1 MYISFNN
8 FLVAILQAE
17 QERRIVPKFDEEEN
31 KEIDSHIKELVISM
45 TSKVKQCE
53 ENVKKLNKIS
63 LNTNIE
69 TGIKENMKFNL
80 ADKLRTF
87 TSTFRKNEEKYMR
100 NYKELVGERLDLE
113 DDEDK
118 NNSNNFLQTQDEN
131 NSILRKRDEEISTLL
146 DSINDLASIFKDLQ
160 VLVQHQGTILDR
172 IDYNIEAA
180 LDNSKEAHK
189 QLVKANEHMKS
200 NCFRNLTL
208 VLIIIIFIEA
218 ILLIFKFV

>member
-1 MYISFNN
+1 M
-8 FLVAILQAE
+8 LVS
-17 QERRIVPKFDEEEN
+17 D
-31 KEIDSHIKELVISM
+31 
-45 TSKVKQCE
+45 
-53 ENVKKLNKIS
+53 
-63 LNTNIE
+63 
-69 TGIKENMKFNL
+69 
-80 ADKLRTF
+80 
-87 TSTFRKNEEKYMR
+87 
-100 NYKELVGERLDLE
+100 
-113 DDEDK
+113 
-118 NNSNNFLQTQDEN
+118 NSNNFLQTQDEN
-131 NSILRKRDEEISTLL
+131 NAILRKRDEEISTLL

-200 NCFRNLTL
+200 NCFRNMTL